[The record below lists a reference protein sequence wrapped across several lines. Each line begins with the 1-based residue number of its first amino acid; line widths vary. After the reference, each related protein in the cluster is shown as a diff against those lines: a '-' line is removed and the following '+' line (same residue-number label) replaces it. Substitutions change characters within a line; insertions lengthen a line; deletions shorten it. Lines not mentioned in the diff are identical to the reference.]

1 MNLISETHHSCER
14 REYTFMILQE
24 YLIIFHFS
32 LPKMNLT
39 SSSTFLLVHDPD
51 FDFFSKDRKKVDEE
65 ICPLNRLGPS
75 LLDMFWLGLHSLK
88 STLVLKLSSILYFYF
103 FRTKLGPKCYNSWI
117 VSMTKAFVV
126 ILLSNVNFDSYQ

>member
-1 MNLISETHHSCER
+1 MDDIIPNLSHFSREIIMYSRSTINAYSEFSGTHHSCER

-75 LLDMFWLGLHSLK
+75 LLDIFWLGLHSLK
-88 STLVLKLSSILYFYF
+88 STLVLKLSSIL
-103 FRTKLGPKCYNSWI
+103 
-117 VSMTKAFVV
+117 
-126 ILLSNVNFDSYQ
+126 